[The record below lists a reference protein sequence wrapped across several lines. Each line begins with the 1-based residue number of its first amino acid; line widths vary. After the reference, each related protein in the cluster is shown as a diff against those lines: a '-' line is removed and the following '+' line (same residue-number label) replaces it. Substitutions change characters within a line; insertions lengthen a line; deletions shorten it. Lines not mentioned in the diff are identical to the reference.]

1 MEKHCLTIEYQQVG
15 TVLNSLFLDKETAD
29 IYFLCQA
36 DEVKVPAHRC
46 ILATVSTYFRA
57 MLYGKMKESS
67 QLMCNLQ
74 VDFPSTIV
82 IKMLEFIY
90 LGQVSITIAQVPEV
104 IIAADYFNLGALLVA
119 LEATIK
125 IQMNPIRCCSLL
137 HHLYVQA
144 STCEVPPVL
153 SKMQDLC
160 CQYLQSNLQKLM
172 LTDEALTT
180 LPPKFLCHLVCNS
193 QSIVGMSTSDLNMYE
208 TAWTKLQECIP
219 HETYAKLFASIQDIL
234 QLRPV
239 VNCLQSDKKDCPQ
252 QEVLPFPVKLMS
264 SNAVIAYSA
273 KQLTVECKQMSN
285 PISPVPLV
293 GMVIRNCHE
302 REFSCTA
309 QLMKIDKDCQHEGRA
324 FHLTLVPMNSTE
336 DIVQTKV
343 PITGFSRCAKVT
355 TRNMSGTCILN
366 MATHTV
372 ALPMDNTYIL
382 GIGLSCFCISFTLH
396 S

>member
-1 MEKHCLTIEYQQVG
+1 MEKDCLTIEYKQVG
-15 TVLNSLFLDKETAD
+15 TVLNSLFLDEETAD
-29 IYFLCQA
+29 IYFLCQ
-36 DEVKVPAHRC
+36 DDKVPAHRC
-46 ILATVSTYFRA
+46 ILATASTYFRA

-90 LGQVSITIAQVPEV
+90 LGQVSISIAQVPEV
-104 IIAADYFNLGALLVA
+104 VFAADYFNLGALLVA
-119 LEATIK
+119 LEAAIK
-125 IQMNPIRCCSLL
+125 TQMNPITCCSLS
-137 HHLYVQA
+137 HNLYVQA

-172 LTDEALTT
+172 LTDEAFAI
-180 LPPKFLCHLVCNS
+180 LPPKFLCYLVCNS
-193 QSIVGMSTSDLNMYE
+193 QSIVGMSTSDLNMYK
-208 TAWTKLQECIP
+208 TARTKLQECIP
-219 HETYAKLFASIQDIL
+219 HETYAKLFFKDIL
-234 QLRPV
+234 PLRPV
-239 VNCLQSDKKDCPQ
+239 VNCLQTDKKDYPK

-273 KQLTVECKQMSN
+273 KQLTVGCKQTSN
-285 PISPVPLV
+285 PISQVPLV
-293 GMVIRNCHE
+293 GVVIHNCQE
-302 REFSCTA
+302 GEFSCTV
-309 QLMKIDKDCQHEGRA
+309 QLMKIDKDCQHDCRA
-324 FHLTLVPMNSTE
+324 FHLTLVPLNSTE

-343 PITGFSRCAKVT
+343 PITGLSRCAKIT
-355 TRNMSGTCILN
+355 TRDMSGTCILN

-372 ALPMDNTYIL
+372 ALSMDNTYIL